1 MIPYF
6 YDAQQKDTYRV
17 MNQTGVKQCVIPSP
31 TLHNASWDAILGPK
45 GEVYLS
51 LCSEQTTNEYA
62 KLAVYDPK
70 ENTVISLHYT
80 KDYIFPND
88 RYVRCSKLHTSMAW
102 MNDGRMVTLTH
113 TTDKS
118 PEHPAWMPLAHY
130 HDPWTGYPGSS
141 LLTYDPKT
149 GKLENWGI
157 PVHRETLYGAAYDKI
172 NNVYY
177 AIGFLKGHLYGIDL
191 TARSVR
197 DYGQVAEKASYRLI
211 VGSDDNIYFTTRNGI
226 LQRINVRTKA
236 VENLR
241 LQLPYREMEGR
252 FHAYLSY
259 AVSDSKGRLYLAGMH
274 DERLSRY
281 DPATGEFEIL
291 GMYNTAETFA
301 ANLETKTYM
310 GCMGFDKNDVLY
322 YVVCAVKPG
331 GEDFCPPAALMRW
344 DLLRGKE
351 PEYLGFPGTAS
362 DVITKS
368 CVMLMDHSKDT
379 MYIIATNHANDAP
392 RVLNV
397 DLAAYRDHALEE
409 GPIGEDPLLY
419 PGNGLYEEHCAS
431 LKQSGKIQAENSSRF
446 HFGTVIPVPLWK
458 EFEDAEVENS
468 SVFSLRWVGQEL
480 EVVCG
485 KTGFTRFLLSGEG
498 NILSR
503 EACASPEMAQKP
515 NCDPEILPCYCGRQ
529 YRRVADK
536 EVALSGG
543 RRLIAT
549 GDGMLATEKNGK
561 AFSLGIVWPNAPV
574 NDMTVSADLTKVY
587 GVAGDRDDI
596 GIVFSYDDEEGVRC
610 LGHVNCNS
618 YLYGEHSSPWLT
630 AIDLHSD
637 GKNLAIGAGGRM
649 GTVYL
654 YRKD

>member
-1 MIPYF
+1 MIPFF
-6 YDAQQKDTYRV
+6 YDAQNKDSYRV
-17 MNQTGVKQCVIPSP
+17 MNQTGVRQCVLPSP
-31 TLHNASWDAILGPK
+31 TVHNACWDAILGEK

-51 LCSEQTTNEYA
+51 LCSELTTSEYA
-62 KLAVYDPK
+62 KLAVYDPV
-70 ENTVISLHYT
+70 ENTVTSLHYT

-88 RYVRCSKLHTSMAW
+88 RFIRSSKLHTSMAW

-118 PEHPAWMPLAHY
+118 PEHPAWMPLAYY

-149 GKLENWGI
+149 GVMENWGI
-157 PVHRETLYGAAYDKI
+157 PVQRETLYGAAYDKI

-191 TARSVR
+191 TDRSVR

-226 LQRINVRTKA
+226 LQRVNVRTKE

-241 LQLPYREMEGR
+241 CQLPYQELEGR

-259 AVSDSKGRLYLAGMH
+259 AVNDSKGRMYLAGMH

-281 DPATGEFEIL
+281 DPATGAFEIM
-291 GMYNTAETFA
+291 GTYNTAQTFA
-301 ANLETKTYM
+301 AGVETKTYM

-322 YVVCAVKPG
+322 YVVCAVKSG

-344 DLLRGKE
+344 DLLRGGE

-368 CVMLMDHSKDT
+368 CVMLMDHDKDA
-379 MYIIATNHANDAP
+379 MYIVATNHANDAP
-392 RVLNV
+392 RVLAV
-397 DLAAYRDHALEE
+397 DLASYRDHALEE
-409 GPIGEDPLLY
+409 GPVAEDALVY
-419 PGNGLYEEHCAS
+419 PGNGQYEEHSES
-431 LKQSGKIQAENSSRF
+431 LKKGAAILAENSSRF
-446 HFGTVIPVPLWK
+446 QFGDVIPVPLWK
-458 EFEDAEVENS
+458 EFDDAQVENG
-468 SVFSLRWVGQEL
+468 SVVSVQWQEENL
-480 EVVCG
+480 EVICG
-485 KTGFTRFLLSGEG
+485 KTAFTRFVIDKTGK
-498 NILSR
+498 ILAK
-503 EACASPEMAQKP
+503 EACEKPEAPRKP
-515 NCDPEILPCYCGRQ
+515 DCDPRLLPCYSGRQ
-529 YRRVADK
+529 YKREAAL
-536 EVALSGG
+536 EVSLSGG
-543 RRLIAT
+543 RRLLAT
-549 GDGMLATEKNGK
+549 HDGMLATEKNGK
-561 AFSLGIVWPNAPV
+561 VFSLGIVWPNAPI
-574 NDMTVSADLTKVY
+574 NAMSGNPEGTLVY

-596 GIVFSYDDEEGVRC
+596 GIVFSYDDESGVRC
-610 LGHVNCNS
+610 LGHVQTNS
-618 YLYGEHSSPWLT
+618 HIYGEHNSPWLT
-630 AIDLHSD
+630 AIDLHPM
-637 GKNLAIGAGGRM
+637 GKDLAIGAGGRM